1 MKFDFKAE
9 DLIIKPYKSESS
21 VYVRQQK
28 GRYQRIRQFTGLAFV
43 LLFMLMP
50 WLNFQGNQ
58 AVLLD
63 IGKQQF
69 HIFSQ
74 TFFPQDFIILAGLLL
89 VSCYLLFFLTTWLG
103 RIWCGYTCP
112 QTVWTFSFIW
122 VEEWLEGT
130 RNKRIKRDEQPLS
143 LETLARKSAK
153 HFIWGLIA
161 FFTATTF
168 ISYFLPARA
177 LYLDLLQWQWDG
189 LTTFW
194 VLFFAVCTYG
204 NAGWLREKMCIYM
217 CPYSRFQSAMF
228 DKNTL
233 VVAYD
238 KLRGESRGA
247 RKRHQQPKDLGLG
260 DCVDCNLCV
269 EVCPVGIDIRNG
281 LQYECINCGACIDAC
296 DQTMSKFNYA
306 KGLISYTSE
315 NALEG
320 KKVKLL
326 RPKII
331 GYAVMSV
338 LAMAFMIFTIQ
349 VRVPIEFSI
358 LRDRGT
364 LFQLDFQDKVTNS
377 YLLKITNKSKVDRQF
392 KITVLEKVVSLSVD
406 GKVMIK
412 AGEIAS
418 VPVHLTMP
426 PENISQKITSVT
438 LTVAVDNMPEIKVVK
453 QTKFFSK

>member
-1 MKFDFKAE
+1 MKFDYKTE

-21 VYVRQQK
+21 VYVRKQK
-28 GRYQRIRQFTGLAFV
+28 GRYQRIRQLTGFV
-43 LLFMLMP
+43 FVMMFILLP
-50 WLNFQGNQ
+50 WINYQGNQ
-58 AVLLD
+58 AVLFD

-69 HIFSQ
+69 HIFSE
-74 TFFPQDFIILAGLLL
+74 TFFPQDFTLLAGLLI
-89 VSCYLLFFLTTWLG
+89 VSCYLLFFVTTWLG
-103 RIWCGYTCP
+103 RIWCGYVCP

-130 RNKRIKRDEQPLS
+130 RNQRIKRDKQPINLD
-143 LETLARKSAK
+143 TIVRKSAK
-153 HFIWGLIA
+153 HIVWGLMA
-161 FFTATTF
+161 FLTATTF
-168 ISYFLPARA
+168 MSYFLPTRELYINLVA
-177 LYLDLLQWQWDG
+177 LDWTG

-233 VVAYD
+233 LIAYD
-238 KLRGESRGA
+238 KIRGENRGR
-247 RKRHQQPKDLGLG
+247 RKRKDDPKELGLG

-281 LQYECINCGACIDAC
+281 LQYECINCGACADAC
-296 DQTMSKFNYA
+296 DQTMTQFNYA

-315 NALEG
+315 NALLG

-331 GYAVMSV
+331 GYGVLSI
-338 LAMAFMIFTIQ
+338 LAMLFMAYIIQ
-349 VRVPIEFSI
+349 VRVPIEFSV

-364 LFQLDFQDKVTNS
+364 LFQIDFNDNVTNS
-377 YLLKITNKSKVDRQF
+377 YLLKITNKSQLDRYF
-392 KITVLEKVVSLSVD
+392 DVSVLDSNVSLNAN
-406 GKVMIK
+406 KNILIK

-418 VPVHLTMP
+418 VPVHLTMTP
-426 PENISQKITSVT
+426 DEVKERVSEVALQVSVSDMPD
-438 LTVAVDNMPEIKVVK
+438 VKAVT
-453 QTKFFSK
+453 QTKFFSN

>member
-9 DLIIKPYKSESS
+9 DLIIKPYKSESP
-21 VYVRQQK
+21 VYVRKQK
-28 GRYQRIRQFTGLAFV
+28 GNYQRIRQFTGLAFV
-43 LLFMLMP
+43 LLFLLMP

-58 AVLLD
+58 AILLD

-74 TFFPQDFIILAGLLL
+74 TFFPQDFTILAGLLI

-112 QTVWTFSFIW
+112 QTVWTFCFIW
-122 VEEWLEGT
+122 VEEWLEGS
-130 RNKRIKRDEQPLS
+130 RNQRIKRDEQPMTLD
-143 LETLARKSAK
+143 TLARKSAK
-153 HFIWGLIA
+153 HFVWGLIA
-161 FFTATTF
+161 FITATTF
-168 ISYFLPARA
+168 ISYFLPARE

-233 VVAYD
+233 LVAYD
-238 KLRGESRGA
+238 KLRGENRGR
-247 RKRHQQPKDLGLG
+247 RKRKEDPKALGLG

-281 LQYECINCGACIDAC
+281 LQYECINCGACVDAC
-296 DQTMSKFNYA
+296 DQTMAHFDYP

-315 NALEG
+315 NALQG
-320 KKVKLL
+320 KKAKLL

-331 GYAVMSV
+331 GYGILSC
-338 LAMAFMIFTIQ
+338 LAMAFMVFTIQ

-358 LRDRGT
+358 LRDRGA
-364 LFQLDFQDKVTNS
+364 LFQLDFKDNVTNS
-377 YLLKITNKSKVDRQF
+377 YLLKVTNKSKVDRKFIINVQEE
-392 KITVLEKVVSLSVD
+392 TVSLSVD
-406 GKVMIK
+406 GNVMIK

-418 VPVHLTMP
+418 VPVHLTMTP
-426 PENISQKITSVT
+426 NNISQRVTPVT
-438 LTVAVDNMPEIKVVK
+438 LEIMVENMPDLKVIKE
-453 QTKFFSK
+453 TKFFSN

>member
-9 DLIIKPYKSESS
+9 DLIIKPYKSKSS

-228 DKNTL
+228 DNNTL

-315 NALEG
+315 NALQG

-426 PENISQKITSVT
+426 PENISQKIRPVT
-438 LTVAVDNMPEIKVVK
+438 LTVAVDNMPDIKVVK
-453 QTKFFSK
+453 QTKFFSN

>member
-21 VYVRQQK
+21 VYVRKQK

-43 LLFMLMP
+43 LLFLLIP

-63 IGKQQF
+63 IGRQQF

-74 TFFPQDFIILAGLLL
+74 TFFPQDFIILAGLLI
-89 VSCYLLFFLTTWLG
+89 VSCYLLFFLTAWLG

-130 RNKRIKRDEQPLS
+130 RNQRIKRDEQPLS
-143 LETLARKSAK
+143 LDTLARKSAK

-161 FFTATTF
+161 FLTATTF
-168 ISYFLPARA
+168 ISYFLPARE

-233 VVAYD
+233 LVAYD

-247 RKRHQQPKDLGLG
+247 RKRNQQPKDLGLG

-315 NALEG
+315 NALQG
-320 KKVKLL
+320 NKVKLL

-331 GYAVMSV
+331 GYGVMSL
-338 LAMAFMIFTIQ
+338 LAMAFMVFTIQ

-364 LFQLDFQDKVTNS
+364 LFQLDFQDNVTNS
-377 YLLKITNKSKVDRQF
+377 YLLKITNKSIVDRQF
-392 KITVLEKVVSLSVD
+392 KVTVLEKVVTLSVD

-412 AGEIAS
+412 AGEIVS
-418 VPVHLTMP
+418 VPVHLMMT
-426 PENISQKITSVT
+426 PENISQQITPVT
-438 LTVAVDNMPEIKVVK
+438 LAVTVDNMPDIKVVK
-453 QTKFFSK
+453 QTKFFSN

>member
-130 RNKRIKRDEQPLS
+130 RNQRIKRDEQPLS
-143 LETLARKSAK
+143 LDTLARKSAK

-177 LYLDLLQWQWDG
+177 VYLDLLQWQWDG
-189 LTTFW
+189 LITFW

-228 DKNTL
+228 DNNTL

-315 NALEG
+315 NALQG

-349 VRVPIEFSI
+349 VRVPVEFSI

-426 PENISQKITSVT
+426 PENISQKITPVT
-438 LTVAVDNMPEIKVVK
+438 LTVAVDNMPDIKVVK
-453 QTKFFSK
+453 ETKFFSN